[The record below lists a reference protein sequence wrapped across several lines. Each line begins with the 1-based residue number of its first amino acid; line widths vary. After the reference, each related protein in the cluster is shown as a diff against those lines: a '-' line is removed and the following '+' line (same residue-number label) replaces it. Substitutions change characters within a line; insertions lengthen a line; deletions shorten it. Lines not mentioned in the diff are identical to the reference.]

1 MPRGHR
7 TAIMI
12 SIGLSHHRVAG
23 RDDLA
28 QTISLSAF
36 IETARTTLR
45 AGRALIVIGV
55 PVCGF

>member
-1 MPRGHR
+1 
-7 TAIMI
+7 MI
-12 SIGLSHHRVAG
+12 SIGLSHHWVAG

-36 IETARTTLR
+36 IGTARTTLR